1 MFKFLAMKELARK
14 YELPQYDIF
23 LPTGGDCILES
34 VLMIENITDEYGCNV
49 NIVQNEIKYLL
60 LMAIPLFGIAIF
72 FYRIFWRC
80 KLLYF
85 YIIPTLHPQMSDWC
99 RLCYCIVPPVYY
111 FRVWRELK

>member
-1 MFKFLAMKELARK
+1 MFKFLAMRELARK
-14 YELPQYDIF
+14 YELPQYDVF

-34 VLMIENITDEYGCNV
+34 VLAIENITDEYGCNI

-60 LMAIPLFGIAIF
+60 LMAIPFFGIAIF

-85 YIIPTLHPQMSDWC
+85 FIIPALHPEMSDWY
-99 RLCYCIVPPVYY
+99 RLWYCVVPPIYY
-111 FRVWRELK
+111 LKVWRELK

>member
-1 MFKFLAMKELARK
+1 MFKFLAMRELARK
-14 YELPQYDIF
+14 YELPPYDVF
-23 LPTGGDCILES
+23 LPTGQDCILES
-34 VLMIENITDEYGCNV
+34 VLMIENITDEYGCNI

-85 YIIPTLHPQMSDWC
+85 YIIPTLHPEMSDWYK
-99 RLCYCIVPPVYY
+99 LYYCMVPPIYY
-111 FRVWRELK
+111 FKVWRELK